1 VEKLQEFLESLL
13 NRKIQGDELIRLS
26 SAQTARF
33 IMWAEKNNLVSNLS
47 QIKQS
52 FTLNSLSLPNLDSR
66 VTELPKIMHKSVSR
80 IEVLRLGNDIQLVS
94 ELFPSN
100 QPLDL
105 LELEKF
111 FTKYE
116 IAYSNSSSN
125 PKATLTGLFSMKE
138 SLVKEGANYSSYLDL
153 EITHEKNGAPIFDG
167 FLVSISHSGDY
178 VASVAMKI
186 A

>member
-1 VEKLQEFLESLL
+1 MEKLQEFLESLL

-26 SAQTARF
+26 SAQTARI

-111 FTKYE
+111 FTK
-116 IAYSNSSSN
+116 
-125 PKATLTGLFSMKE
+125 
-138 SLVKEGANYSSYLDL
+138 
-153 EITHEKNGAPIFDG
+153 
-167 FLVSISHSGDY
+167 
-178 VASVAMKI
+178 
-186 A
+186 